1 MIEPTPT
8 PTIPQSLISSRLLM
22 LQSKRLILASLER
35 RFRKQP
41 LESLRARVDHTRQ
54 ETLNA
59 QERYCLSLL
68 TWGSAETPH
77 YWPVA
82 YGRLVDT
89 ADRLSS
95 KLRGVARELPYA
107 DRYQAATDV
116 EMLEVLVEGWREAI
130 RASVIAVA

>member
-1 MIEPTPT
+1 MTEPMPT
-8 PTIPQSLISSRLLM
+8 PTIPESLISSRLLM

-41 LESLRARVDHTRQ
+41 LESLRTRVDHTRQ

-59 QERYCLSLL
+59 HERYCLSLL
-68 TWGSAETPH
+68 TWGTAETPH

-95 KLRGVARELPYA
+95 KLRGVARDLPYP

-116 EMLEVLVEGWREAI
+116 EMLESFAERWRQSI
-130 RASVIAVA
+130 RTSITAVA

>member
-1 MIEPTPT
+1 MTEPLRT
-8 PTIPQSLISSRLLM
+8 PTIPESLISSRLLM

-41 LESLRARVDHTRQ
+41 LESLRTRVDLTRR
-54 ETLNA
+54 ETVHA
-59 QERYCLSLL
+59 HERYCRSLL
-68 TWGSAETPH
+68 TWGTADTPH

-95 KLRGVARELPYA
+95 KLRGVAGELPYP
-107 DRYQAATDV
+107 DRYQAATEV
-116 EMLEVLVEGWREAI
+116 EMLEALAERWRQSI
-130 RASVIAVA
+130 RSSITAFA

>member
-1 MIEPTPT
+1 MTEPLRT
-8 PTIPQSLISSRLLM
+8 PTIPESLISSRLLM

-41 LESLRARVDHTRQ
+41 LESLRTRVDLTRR
-54 ETLNA
+54 ETVHA
-59 QERYCLSLL
+59 HERYCRSLL
-68 TWGSAETPH
+68 TWGTADTPH

-95 KLRGVARELPYA
+95 KLRGVAGDLPYP
-107 DRYQAATDV
+107 DRYQAATEV
-116 EMLEVLVEGWREAI
+116 EMLEALAERWRQSI
-130 RASVIAVA
+130 RTSITAVA